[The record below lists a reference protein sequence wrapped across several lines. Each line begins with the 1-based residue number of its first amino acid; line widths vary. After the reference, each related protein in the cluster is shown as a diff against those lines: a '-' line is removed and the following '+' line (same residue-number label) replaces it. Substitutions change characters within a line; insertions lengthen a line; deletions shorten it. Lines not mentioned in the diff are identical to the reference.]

1 MFSRWIEPG
10 LAGKLA
16 SPYVQMMFGARQTGK
31 STLLQKLIPQA
42 AIWLDF
48 SEPRQ
53 RSEYLR
59 DPGELV
65 ARCRGLPVSK
75 EPLVVVVDE
84 AQAVPGIFDAVQH
97 LYDSDKWRWRF
108 VLCGSSARKLRK
120 TGANL
125 LPGRTLLH
133 HLYPLILPERPLPES
148 GSLNYSVESPL
159 PFSPVASTPE
169 WPLFPATDLIER
181 MTFGELPGVATAAP
195 EHRADLLKAYGL
207 VYLEEE
213 LRRESL
219 IKDWAAFSR
228 FLALA
233 AFESGQVINYA
244 KVSKDAGVSQPTVKS
259 YYQLLE
265 DMFIAFRLP
274 AFSGSRRKN
283 LLSTDRFF
291 FFDLGVRHA
300 MAELPLNTATVLG
313 NPGPVF
319 EQWVGIELRKRLKY
333 LGTGRLHYFR
343 TKGGAEVDFII
354 ERDNTLT
361 PVEVKWTEKPTMGD
375 ARHLLAFV
383 EEHPRQ
389 AKQAFI
395 VCRCRH
401 PLRLHDK
408 VMALPWFC
416 L

>member
-10 LAGKLA
+10 LAERLS

-31 STLLQKLIPQA
+31 STLLRKLIPKA
-42 AIWLDF
+42 AVWLDF

-53 RSEYLR
+53 RSQYLR

-65 ARCRGLPVSK
+65 ERCRALPASK
-75 EPLVVVVDE
+75 EALVVVVDE

-97 LYDSDKWRWRF
+97 LFDLDKSRWRF

-148 GSLNYSVESPL
+148 GRLNYEVESPL
-159 PFSPVASTPE
+159 PFSSVAPTPSS
-169 WPLFPATDLIER
+169 PLFPATDLIER
-181 MTFGELPGVATAAP
+181 MTFGELPGVATGTP
-195 EHRADLLKAYGL
+195 ERRADLLKAYCL

-233 AFESGQVINYA
+233 ASESGQIINYA
-244 KVSKDAGVSQPTVKS
+244 KISKDAGVSQPTVKS

-274 AFSGSRRKN
+274 AFSRSRRKN

-300 MAELPLNTATVLG
+300 AAELPLNAATVLG

-319 EQWVGIELRKRLKY
+319 EQWVGIELWKRLKY

-354 ERDNTLT
+354 ERNNALT
-361 PVEVKWTEKPTMGD
+361 PVEVKWTEKPTMQD

-383 EEHPRQ
+383 DEHPKS
-389 AKQAFI
+389 AKQGFI

-408 VMALPWFC
+408 IIALPWFC

>member
-10 LAGKLA
+10 LAGKLS

-31 STLLQKLIPQA
+31 STLLQKLIPKA

-65 ARCRGLPVSK
+65 ERCRGLPVSK

-97 LYDSDKWRWRF
+97 LYDSDKRRWRF

-148 GSLNYSVESPL
+148 GSLNYEVESPL
-159 PFSPVASTPE
+159 PFSPVAPMPE

-181 MTFGELPGVATAAP
+181 MTFGELPGVATAVP
-195 EHRADLLKAYGL
+195 ERRADLLKAYCL

-213 LRRESL
+213 LRREAF

-233 AFESGQVINYA
+233 ASESGQVINCA
-244 KVSKDAGVSQPTVKS
+244 RISKDAGVSQPTVKS

-274 AFSGSRRKN
+274 AFSRSRRKN
-283 LLSTDRFF
+283 LLSTDRFL

-300 MAELPLNTATVLG
+300 AAEVPLNTATVLG

-319 EQWVGIELRKRLKY
+319 EQWVGIELWKRLKY
-333 LGTGRLHYFR
+333 LDTGRLHYFR

-354 ERDNTLT
+354 ERDNGLT
-361 PVEVKWTEKPTMGD
+361 PVEVKWTEKPTMHD
-375 ARHLLAFV
+375 ARHLVAFL
-383 EEHPRQ
+383 EEHPQQ
-389 AKQAFI
+389 AKQGFI
-395 VCRCRH
+395 VCRCRY

-408 VMALPWFC
+408 ILALPWFC

>member
-1 MFSRWIEPG
+1 MFSRWIETD
-10 LAGKLA
+10 LSGKLS

-31 STLLQKLIPQA
+31 STLLQKLIPKA
-42 AIWLDF
+42 SIWLDF
-48 SEPRQ
+48 SAPRQ

-65 ARCRGLPVSK
+65 EQCRALPASE
-75 EPLVVVVDE
+75 EPHIVVVDE

-97 LYDSDKWRWRF
+97 LYDSDKRRWRF

-148 GSLNYSVESPL
+148 GSLNYTVESPL
-159 PFSPVASTPE
+159 PISPVNSTPE
-169 WPLFPATDLIER
+169 SPLFPATDLIER
-181 MTFGELPGVATAAP
+181 MTFGELPGVATAPP
-195 EHRADLLKAYGL
+195 EQRADLLKAYCL

-233 AFESGQVINYA
+233 AAESGQIVNYA
-244 KVSKDAGVSQPTVKS
+244 KISKEAGVSQPTVKS

-274 AFSGSRRKN
+274 AFSKSRRKN

-300 MAELPLNTATVLG
+300 AAGVPLNTATVLA

-319 EQWVGIELRKRLKY
+319 EQWVGIELWKRLKY

-354 ERDNTLT
+354 ERDNALT
-361 PVEVKWTEKPTMGD
+361 PVEVKWNEKPTMQD
-375 ARHLLAFV
+375 ARHLLAFL
-383 EEHPRQ
+383 EEHPKQ
-389 AKQAFI
+389 AKQGFI

-408 VMALPWFC
+408 ILALPWFC